1 MADPMVEMF
10 ARYTHLDKE
19 YGHLPGM
26 SDRLQAELFGLAES
40 ELLALR
46 AGLDAGV
53 RDAAAGL
60 LADAEFAA
68 RVDRL
73 PFHSGQTIV
82 AIGDSMTD
90 DQQSWL
96 EIVRNLLAVRR
107 ADETFTIVNSG
118 ISGYTTA
125 MALRRTVP
133 ALAYRRPDWVLCLL
147 GGNDATRVGPE
158 PNGTLVSIGETERN
172 LRAIRAIGA
181 AVTGGASGA
190 SWVWLTPVPVDE
202 ARVAAFTPFQ
212 RGLSSFRNDDVV
224 AVAELLTTFDDP
236 VVDLRPVFGVPAD
249 PELQGVDGVHP
260 SLAGQTAIARAF
272 VEATT

>member
-1 MADPMVEMF
+1 MVDPMVEMF
-10 ARYTHLDKE
+10 ARYTHLEKE

-26 SDRLQAELFGLAES
+26 SDRLQADLLGLTEA
-40 ELLALR
+40 ELLELR
-46 AGLDAGV
+46 TGLDAGV
-53 RDAAAGL
+53 RDAADGL

-82 AIGDSMTD
+82 AVGDSMTD

-96 EIVRNLLAVRR
+96 AIVTNLLALRR
-107 ADETFTIVNSG
+107 GDETFTVVNNG
-118 ISGYTTA
+118 VSGYTTA

-158 PNGTLVSIGETERN
+158 PNGTLVSIGETARN
-172 LRAIRAIGA
+172 LRAIRAIGGA
-181 AVTGGASGA
+181 LSGGASEA

-212 RGLSSFRNDDVV
+212 RGLSSWRNDDVV
-224 AVAELLTTFDDP
+224 AVAEVLTTFDDP
-236 VVDLRPVFGVPAD
+236 VVDLRRVFGVPPD
-249 PELQGVDGVHP
+249 PLLQGVDGVHP

-272 VEATT
+272 VEAVT